1 MLHTCTTSSQHKLG
15 VILYVQLYVCIL
27 SFALKAQSVIQS
39 FDYEKHK
46 ILSWYNSNWLTG
58 LLQQDKQPNPI

>member
-1 MLHTCTTSSQHKLG
+1 MGWVCYTHVPPPVNTKLG
-15 VILYVQLYVCIL
+15 VILYVQWYVCIL

-46 ILSWYNSNWLTG
+46 ILSWYNSN
-58 LLQQDKQPNPI
+58 